1 MILSLPPFL
10 AGAVIILGTIA
21 IAFATYFAARAVMA
35 SRGVDDSRDL
45 AGSVVIRVSALHGLI
60 LALVF
65 AQELANFD
73 QIGETISREAAVI
86 GDVYYDL
93 KRFDVEETRSA
104 RVDLAAY
111 TSIVLREELPGL
123 ADGENLSGEAWE
135 RWEKVYD
142 AILALEPDG
151 VRQETLKPLLVKYVR
166 EISSLRLMRE
176 DAAGEG
182 VNSLFMLAAIVGVAL
197 TAMAYCAFPPT
208 APNLLLLSIFGA
220 YTGLI
225 VFFVIAFAYPYSEPG
240 EIRPASLE
248 RLFAGEIR
256 ELSGAAAEP

>member
-1 MILSLPPFL
+1 MILSLPHFL
-10 AGAVIILGTIA
+10 AGPVIVLGTIA
-21 IAFATYFAARAVMA
+21 IAFATYFSARAVTA
-35 SRGVDDSRDL
+35 HRGVDESRDL

-65 AQELANFD
+65 AQELASFD
-73 QIGETISREAAVI
+73 QIGETLSREAALI

-93 KRFDVEETRSA
+93 ERFDAELTRPA

-111 TSIVLREELPGL
+111 TAIVLKQEMPGL
-123 ADGENLSGEAWE
+123 AEGKPLQEAAWQ
-135 RWEKVYD
+135 RWEEVYD
-142 AILALEPDG
+142 AILELEPQG
-151 VRQETLKPLLVKYVR
+151 VRQETLKPLLVKNVR

-208 APNLLLLSIFGA
+208 APNLLLLSIFGT

-225 VFFVIAFAYPYSEPG
+225 IFFVVAFAYPYSEPG
-240 EIRPASLE
+240 EVRPTSLE

-256 ELSGAAAEP
+256 ELSGNAGSR